1 MKKEGKRK
9 ANKTSLHLRLSTET
23 KTHLEELKE
32 LGEFDNFE
40 ETILAYMSQNGKEVK
55 KVFVDED
62 GHCIKVVNF
71 LIKFSTNLNQLAK
84 IANQQGRLS
93 QEQIAEFQTNH
104 MALIKAK
111 RHLTNNVKILKK
123 RL

>member
-1 MKKEGKRK
+1 MKKEKRDP
-9 ANKTSLHLRLSTET
+9 NKTSLHLRLSTET
-23 KTHLEELKE
+23 KNHLEELKE
-32 LGEFDNFE
+32 LGNFKTFE
-40 ETILAYMSQNGKEVK
+40 ETILAYMSQNGTEVK

-62 GHCIKVVNF
+62 GHCIKVINF
-71 LIKFSTNLNQLAK
+71 LTKFSTNLNQLAK
-84 IANQQGRLS
+84 IANQQGSLS
-93 QEQIAEFQTNH
+93 QEQVAEFQTNH

>member
-1 MKKEGKRK
+1 MKKEKRDP
-9 ANKTSLHLRLSTET
+9 NKTSLHLRLSTET
-23 KTHLEELKE
+23 KNHLEELKE
-32 LGEFDNFE
+32 LGNFKTFE
-40 ETILAYMSQNGKEVK
+40 ETILAYMSQNGTEVK

-71 LIKFSTNLNQLAK
+71 LTKFSTNLNQLAK
-84 IANQQGRLS
+84 IANHQGSLS
-93 QEQIAEFQTNH
+93 QEQVAEFQTNH